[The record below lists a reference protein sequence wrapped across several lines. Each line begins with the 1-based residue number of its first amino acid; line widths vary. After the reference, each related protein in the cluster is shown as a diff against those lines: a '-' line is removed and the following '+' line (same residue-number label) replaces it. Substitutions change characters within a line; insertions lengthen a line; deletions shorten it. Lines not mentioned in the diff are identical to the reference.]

1 MFGISV
7 VICCYN
13 GANRIKNVLSH
24 IHNQINLD
32 QIDYEIVFVNNA
44 SNDNT
49 REMVIN
55 CRDELGL
62 NLAIYDE
69 PNPGLINARKL
80 GIKNSTKD
88 IIIFVDDDNYLD
100 DDFFV
105 RVLSL
110 FENKEI
116 SFLGGASRL
125 PTDYFISDFFKKYLQ
140 CYAVGEQFKSDGYL
154 SDGAVLWGAGLCVR
168 RQCLIEIFND
178 EFKCAGR
185 TSTVQ
190 LAGDDSELCYKLL
203 LNGKFGFYS
212 SSLKLTHA
220 IDPSRFNEE
229 KLEQM
234 FKGFGASAP
243 YLMRYR
249 AKLCTNSFKGR
260 VKCFLINKFLFLFV
274 FLNVK
279 SCLSKAKGDRNMIA
293 YYGGAINTL
302 IKNKHD
308 FR

>member
-7 VICCYN
+7 IICCYN

-32 QIDYEIVFVNNA
+32 KIDYEIIFVNNA
-44 SNDNT
+44 CSDNT
-49 REMVIN
+49 REVVIN

-62 NLAIYDE
+62 NLEIYDE

-80 GIKNSTKD
+80 GIKKSTKD
-88 IIIFVDDDNYLD
+88 IVIFVDDDNYLD

-105 RVLSL
+105 RVLNL
-110 FENKEI
+110 FENEEI

-125 PTDYFISDFFKKYLQ
+125 PTDYSISDFFKKHLQ
-140 CYAVGEQFKSDGYL
+140 CYAVGEQFKCDGYL

-168 RQCLIEIFND
+168 RQCLIEISND

-185 TSTVQ
+185 TSAIQ

-203 LNGKFGFYS
+203 LNGKLGFYS

-220 IDPSRFNEE
+220 IDPNRFNEE

-249 AKLCTNSFKGR
+249 AKLFTNSFKVR
-260 VKCFLINKFLFLFV
+260 IKYFLINKYLFLLFS
-274 FLNVK
+274 LSVK
-279 SCLSKAKGDRNMIA
+279 YFISKAKGDRYMIS
-293 YYGGAINTL
+293 YYGGAISTL
-302 IKNKHD
+302 INNKRD